1 MFEGKRRGLLFL
13 IIPATDATLTLLPQF
28 VEACTDLSLASLDQ
42 ATVEHMIREEQDAIA
57 ACSPRAGARW
67 RKNYPDNVI
76 LLALAANESA
86 MVGDYIDYVLTG
98 GANLVEQVKGI
109 ILAERSRRRVL
120 NSRSAK
126 RPRHSFDYTAT
137 AYVLSQD
144 NTQVLMILKSDG
156 RWFPPGGHVEEGE
169 YPHEAVARE
178 VYEETGYTVRFIQQP
193 DGVGT
198 ELGEATLLPVPYQIL
213 LEDITTHHHHDF
225 IYLCHIEGERQVDA
239 EYEGQWIDLARVPE
253 LPAPSDIHFA
263 AQQLLRLFEV

>member
-13 IIPATDATLTLLPQF
+13 VTPATDTILTLLPQF
-28 VEACTDLSLASLDQ
+28 MEACSGLALASLDQ
-42 ATVEHMIREEQDAIA
+42 VKIEHAIYEEKDTIAI
-57 ACSPRAGARW
+57 CSPREGARW

-76 LLALAANESA
+76 LLALAANDNAS
-86 MVGDYIDYVLTG
+86 VGDYIDYVLTDT
-98 GANLVEQVKGI
+98 NLVEQVKGI

-120 NSRSAK
+120 NSHSIK

-137 AYVLSQD
+137 AYVLSEG

-178 VYEETGYTVRFIQQP
+178 VREETGYTVHFIQQP

-213 LEDITTHHHHDF
+213 LEDIATHHHHDF

-239 EYEGQWIDLARVPE
+239 EYEGQWVELARVPE
-253 LPAPSDIHFA
+253 LPAPSDIHFT
-263 AQQLLRLFEV
+263 AQQLLRLFEI